1 MMNHPEVERMKKY
14 KQHRNAN
21 TYAHCRHVTLKSI
34 RFIQRTGIR
43 ADMEAVVRGAMCK
56 KLKLDYVSA
65 ARGAMLHDF
74 YLYEATNADIT
85 PWRHG
90 WTHPETALGNA
101 EKIFSLSPKEKNIIY
116 SHMWPIRI
124 THIPKCRE
132 AVIVNVADKVCAVQ
146 EMLFWRRKAV
156 KRGA

>member
-43 ADMEAVVRGAMCK
+43 ADMEAVV
-56 KLKLDYVSA
+56 
-65 ARGAMLHDF
+65 RGAMLHDF

>member
-1 MMNHPEVERMKKY
+1 MERVYDTLCSMMNHPEVERMKKY

-43 ADMEAVVRGAMCK
+43 ADMEAVV
-56 KLKLDYVSA
+56 
-65 ARGAMLHDF
+65 RGAMLHDF

-124 THIPKCRE
+124 THIPRCRE